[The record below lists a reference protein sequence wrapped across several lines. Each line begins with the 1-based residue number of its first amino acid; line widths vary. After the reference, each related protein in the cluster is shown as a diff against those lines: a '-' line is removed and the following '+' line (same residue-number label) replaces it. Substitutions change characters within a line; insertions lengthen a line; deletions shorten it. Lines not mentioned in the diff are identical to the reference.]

1 MSEDMCGLRKWLPC
15 QFSFCLA
22 IERLSVPI
30 TDYSAVVLACFSM
43 NFMLSTHTLTY
54 EAGSFWIVFLL
65 GFVK

>member
-1 MSEDMCGLRKWLPC
+1 MWTKEIVTMPV
-15 QFSFCLA
+15 FFF
-22 IERLSVPI
+22 IERLSVPV
-30 TDYSAVVLACFSM
+30 TDYSAVVLASFSM